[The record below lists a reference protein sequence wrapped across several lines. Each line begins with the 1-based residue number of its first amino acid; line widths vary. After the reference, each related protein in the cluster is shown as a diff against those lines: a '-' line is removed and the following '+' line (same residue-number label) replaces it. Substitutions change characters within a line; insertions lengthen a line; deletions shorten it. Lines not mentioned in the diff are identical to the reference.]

1 MPHCTEEWRNMTFD
15 KFTLKIILRVLLLLV
30 SIITFS
36 YFWTGYSGLLFTY
49 CLLALIILAQIWEF
63 VHFSNHSNRQLKK
76 FLEAVSHDDFA
87 VTFNNKNLGKSFS
100 ELRDSFS
107 ILIEKLK
114 NTRATQHS
122 HSELMNLVL
131 ESVKIGLIVVDKNGM
146 ITIMNSS
153 AQQMLDIPQFF
164 NWEMFQK
171 KKPNFAGQLGDFNF
185 EGRKL
190 ISVDT
195 KDFYLDLEHITL
207 MGDVYHIISFSD
219 LKNEI
224 EQKEIEAWHK
234 LIVILAH
241 EVMNSITPISS
252 LSETIQ
258 QMLTAE
264 NGEALKQKDLDQEK
278 IEDVIV
284 ALKTIVRR
292 SRGMLSFVNEYRK
305 LTKLPA
311 PNFELFNIKEFL
323 VDVVQLMTPQLEQ
336 SKVEIEI
343 VPLQSRLGLK
353 ADRKMVEQVLIN
365 LIGNAINALENIE
378 NPKIIISAELSENY
392 TIIDL
397 KDNGKGISEDI
408 ISSIF
413 IPFFSTRKNGSGIG
427 LTLSKNIMKL
437 HHGNISVIS
446 KVGEGTRFRL
456 TFK

>member
-1 MPHCTEEWRNMTFD
+1 MTFD
-15 KFTLKIILRVLLLLV
+15 KFTLKIILRVILLLV

-36 YFWTGYSGLLFTY
+36 YFWSEYNGLLFTY
-49 CLLALIILAQIWEF
+49 CLLGLIIFAQVFEF
-63 VHFSNHSNRQLKK
+63 VRFSNHSNRQLKK

-87 VTFNNKNLGKSFS
+87 VTFNSENLGKSFS

-107 ILIEKLK
+107 GLIEKLK
-114 NTRATQHS
+114 NTRATQHG

-153 AQQMLDIPQFF
+153 AQQMLEIPQFF
-164 NWEMFQK
+164 NWDMFQK
-171 KKPNFAGQLGDFNF
+171 KKPNFAAQLGDFDF

-195 KDFYLDLEHITL
+195 TDFYLDLDHITL

-258 QMLTAE
+258 QMLTNEEGNAI
-264 NGEALKQKDLDQEK
+264 KQEDLDQEK
-278 IEDVIV
+278 IEDIIV

-323 VDVVQLMTPQLEQ
+323 EEVVQLMTPQLEK
-336 SKVEIEI
+336 SDVEIEI
-343 VPLQSRLGLK
+343 KSVQSRLGLK
-353 ADRKMVEQVLIN
+353 ADRKMIEQVLIN
-365 LIGNAINALENIE
+365 LIGNAIYALEGME
-378 NPKIIISAELSENY
+378 NPKITISTELSENY
-392 TIIDL
+392 TIIDIN
-397 KDNGKGISEDI
+397 DNGKGISEDI

-437 HHGNISVIS
+437 HQGNISVNS
-446 KVGEGTRFRL
+446 KIGEGTQFSL

>member
-1 MPHCTEEWRNMTFD
+1 M
-15 KFTLKIILRVLLLLV
+15 
-30 SIITFS
+30 
-36 YFWTGYSGLLFTY
+36 
-49 CLLALIILAQIWEF
+49 A
-63 VHFSNHSNRQLKK
+63 
-76 FLEAVSHDDFA
+76 HDDYA
-87 VTFNNKNLGKSFS
+87 VTFNSNDLGKSFS

-107 ILIEKLK
+107 VLIEKLK
-114 NTRATQHS
+114 NTRATQHG

-153 AQQMLDIPQFF
+153 AQEMLEIPQFF
-164 NWEMFQK
+164 NWDMFKK
-171 KKPNFAGQLGDFNF
+171 KKPHFAEQLGNFNF

-190 ISVDT
+190 ISVET
-195 KDFYLDLEHITL
+195 KDFYLDLDHITL

-258 QMLTAE
+258 QMLTDE

-311 PNFELFNIKEFL
+311 PNFDLYNIQEFL
-323 VDVVQLMTPQLEQ
+323 EDVVQLMKPQLEK
-336 SKVEIEI
+336 SNVEIEI
-343 VPLQSRLGLK
+343 LVVQSRLGLK
-353 ADRKMVEQVLIN
+353 ADRKMIEQVLIN
-365 LIGNAINALENIE
+365 LIGNAIFALEGVA
-378 NPKIIISAELSENY
+378 NPKITLSAKLSENY
-392 TIIDL
+392 TIIDV

-408 ISSIF
+408 LSSIF

-437 HHGNISVIS
+437 HQGNIAVKSQL
-446 KVGEGTRFRL
+446 GEGTRFRL

>member
-1 MPHCTEEWRNMTFD
+1 MLHFIEEWRNMIFD
-15 KFTLKIILRVLLLLV
+15 KFTFRIVLRVLLLLV

-36 YFWTGYSGLLFTY
+36 YFWSGYNGLLFTY
-49 CLLALIILAQIWEF
+49 CLLGIIIFAQVLEF
-63 VHFSNHSNRQLKK
+63 IRFSNHSNMHLKK

-87 VTFNNKNLGKSFS
+87 VTFNSENLGKSFS

-107 ILIEKLK
+107 GLIEKLK

-153 AQQMLDIPQFF
+153 AQQMLEIPQFF
-164 NWEMFQK
+164 NWDMFKK
-171 KKPNFAGQLGDFNF
+171 KKPNFASHLGIFDF

-195 KDFYLDLEHITL
+195 KDFYLDLDHITL
-207 MGDVYHIISFSD
+207 MGDIYHIISFSD

-258 QMLTAE
+258 QMLTDE
-264 NGEALKQKDLDQEK
+264 NGEALKQEELDQEK

-311 PNFELFNIKEFL
+311 PNFELYNIKEFL
-323 VDVVQLMTPQLEQ
+323 VEVVQLMTPQLEKA
-336 SKVEIEI
+336 KVEIEI
-343 VPLQSRLGLK
+343 KSVQSRLGLK
-353 ADRKMVEQVLIN
+353 ADRKMIEQVFIN
-365 LIGNAINALENIE
+365 LIGNAIYALEGIE
-378 NPKIIISAELSENY
+378 NPKITISAELSENY
-392 TIIDL
+392 TIIDIN
-397 KDNGKGISEDI
+397 DNGKGISEDI

-437 HHGNISVIS
+437 HQGNISVNSIL
-446 KVGEGTRFRL
+446 GEGTRFRL